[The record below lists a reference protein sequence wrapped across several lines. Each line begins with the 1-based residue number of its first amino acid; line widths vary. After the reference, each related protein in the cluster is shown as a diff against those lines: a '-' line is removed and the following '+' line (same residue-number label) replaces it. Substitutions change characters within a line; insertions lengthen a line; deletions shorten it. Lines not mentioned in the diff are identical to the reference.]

1 MVVAGTA
8 DALNMD
14 NLAIVRAAAPTD
26 LESLAALKEE
36 WAALA
41 APATAVERAE
51 FVRTLERWMSER
63 GESVVC
69 LVAELE
75 GSLIGMA
82 WLIIFERVP
91 NIRDVRR
98 RTGDIQ
104 SVFVRPDFRGA
115 GVGRQLIS
123 GLVGVADE
131 MGIPRVTV
139 SANSRAASLY
149 ESQGFVT
156 TPTLLERSARTAR

>member
-26 LESLAALKEE
+26 LESLSSLKEE
-36 WAALA
+36 WAGQA
-41 APATAVERAE
+41 APATAVARAE
-51 FVRTLERWMSER
+51 FVRTLERWMDER
-63 GESVVC
+63 GESDVC

-75 GSLIGMA
+75 GSHHGMA
-82 WLIIFERVP
+82 CLMTFEGVRFIRV
-91 NIRDVRR
+91 VLRR
-98 RTGDIQ
+98 SGDIHC
-104 SVFVRPDFRGA
+104 VFVRPEFRGA

-149 ESQGFVT
+149 ESQGFVA
-156 TPTLLERSARTAR
+156 TPTLLERPARTA